1 MQKHLLC
8 FGYGYTAAHLS
19 RYLIRKGWRVTGTTR
34 DPERCAEIKSDGV
47 RCEVFD
53 SYHPLNDPLSLL
65 ASATHILVS
74 TPPNDTGDPV
84 LDLHGADLENLNNL
98 QWLGYLSATT
108 VYGDRS
114 GIWVDEDCEPRPT
127 TRRGSLRLRA
137 EEQWE
142 NLWRVYGLP
151 VHIFRLAGIY
161 GPGRSAID
169 SVRAGTARRIDK
181 PGHAFSRIH
190 VDDIVQTLL
199 ASIGQPNPG
208 RIYNVADDMA
218 APSHEVIK
226 LACELLG
233 KECPPLIPFDQAE
246 MAPIARSFYSD
257 NKRIRNNRIKE
268 ELGVKLQYPDYTSGI
283 RACLESEHNPAGIP
297 SEIETRLAAI

>member
-1 MQKHLLC
+1 MEKHLLC
-8 FGYGYTAAHLS
+8 FGYGYTAARLS
-19 RYLIRKGWRVTGTTR
+19 RQLLKKGWAVTGTTR
-34 DPERCAEIKSDGV
+34 DPEKLAEIENDGIQGLI
-47 RCEVFD
+47 FD
-53 SYHPLNDPLSLL
+53 SYHPLSDPIPLL
-65 ASATHILVS
+65 QTVTHILVS
-74 TPPNDTGDPV
+74 TPPNDLGDPV
-84 LDLHGADLENLNNL
+84 LELHGTDLETLTRL
-98 QWLGYLSATT
+98 EWIGYLSATS

-114 GIWVDEDCEPRPT
+114 GIWVDEDCEPAPT

-142 NLWRVYGLP
+142 NLWRVYGQP

-161 GPGRSAID
+161 GPGHSALD

-181 PGHAFSRIH
+181 PGQAFNRIH

-199 ASIGQPNPG
+199 ASIDRPNPG
-208 RIYNVADDMA
+208 RIYNVTDDFA

-226 LACELLG
+226 YACDLLN
-233 KECPPLIPFDQAE
+233 KPVPPIIPFEQAE

-268 ELGVKLQYPDYTSGI
+268 ELGIVLKYPDYKAGI
-283 RACLESEHNPAGIP
+283 KACLESEHSSDTMSLEDI
-297 SEIETRLAAI
+297 